1 MFGNRNKI
9 KEAFNTLIA
18 KYSITGYIKKV
29 KKIHRVMPWPKDI
42 IF

>member
-18 KYSITGYIKKV
+18 KYSITGYVKKV
-29 KKIHRVMPWPKDI
+29 KKYIE
-42 IF
+42 